1 MARVAF
7 VIGDYPSEE
16 RSRRE
21 KVALSYATAEVAGR
35 TWLAPRSASCPRR
48 SPPIS
53 TA

>member
-21 KVALSYATAEVAGR
+21 KVALSYATAR
-35 TWLAPRSASCPRR
+35 WRSASCPRR
-48 SPPIS
+48 SPPTS